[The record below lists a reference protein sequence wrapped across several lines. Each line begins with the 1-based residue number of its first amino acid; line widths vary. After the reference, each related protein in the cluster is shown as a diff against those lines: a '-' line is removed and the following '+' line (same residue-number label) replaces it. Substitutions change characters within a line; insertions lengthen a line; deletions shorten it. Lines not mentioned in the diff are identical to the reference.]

1 MNILKTLRKPYLSL
15 FLSGLILFVSCS
27 PNGDIEEFNQ
37 NIDSALLKQMQSD
50 FKFAF
55 DTSKSSGDLQKTS
68 IDLNIDN
75 IIADNISIINNE
87 GLDQMLIKNGISANM
102 LDAFEIYQNNSD
114 KENVYDL
121 IIENYNLTK
130 VEDARFLI
138 TVVTTYDFIEKEM
151 SLDKNIKLSKG
162 EMKRISWGCALA
174 IAGTVG
180 TTIGAIWVTGGAALI
195 YYVAMKGL
203 VTAALIE
210 ACGPGWGDI

>member
-102 LDAFEIYQNNSD
+102 LDAFEFYQNNSD
-114 KENVYDL
+114 KENVYNL

-138 TVVTTYDFIEKEM
+138 TVVTTYDFIVKEM

>member
-27 PNGDIEEFNQ
+27 PNGDIEELNQ
-37 NIDSALLKQMQSD
+37 NVDSALLKQMQSD

-102 LDAFEIYQNNSD
+102 LDAFEFY
-114 KENVYDL
+114 K
-121 IIENYNLTK
+121 IIVIK
-130 VEDARFLI
+130 KMF
-138 TVVTTYDFIEKEM
+138 TT
-151 SLDKNIKLSKG
+151 
-162 EMKRISWGCALA
+162 
-174 IAGTVG
+174 
-180 TTIGAIWVTGGAALI
+180 
-195 YYVAMKGL
+195 
-203 VTAALIE
+203 
-210 ACGPGWGDI
+210 

>member
-102 LDAFEIYQNNSD
+102 LDAFEFYQNNSD